1 MRRWDTLGEAYIK
14 EYEARGVH
22 PATIGCIQ
30 REIERLGGWMKRRR
44 PKPAL
49 EDIGSDLLI
58 RYIRDRTTF
67 KSKSTIYSIM
77 SRMRGF
83 GDFLVREG
91 VWIDN
96 PMKWL
101 KGPKITPYHR
111 MPKRIGAKDM
121 KGLWQAAAASAAGR
135 STYRKHLSITVLS
148 LLYGAGLRRGELQ
161 RLDVADWNREDGT
174 LRIDG
179 RKTGRERCVAA
190 PSIVYHCIE
199 TYLPHRHNQ
208 LEKHGRLEQQAL
220 FVSCT
225 GGRLAEQSIS
235 NLVHRTAKQAGMK
248 LHSLHQ
254 FRHTCASDMLAA
266 GVPVPEVQQTLG
278 HATVATTM
286 RYLHIADPERHQA
299 MQQHPINDWL
309 TTEVAT

>member
-1 MRRWDTLGEAYIK
+1 MRRWDTLADAYIE
-14 EYEARGVH
+14 EYRARGIN
-22 PATIGCIQ
+22 PATTACVQ
-30 REIERLGGWMKRRR
+30 RELERLGGWMKRRR
-44 PKPAL
+44 PRPQL

-91 VWIDN
+91 VWLDN

-101 KGPKITPYHR
+101 QGPKVTPYHR
-111 MPKRIGAKDM
+111 MPKRIDARDM
-121 KGLWQAAAASAAGR
+121 KVLWQAAAASAAGR
-135 STYRKHLSITVLS
+135 STYRKHLGITVLS
-148 LLYGAGLRRGELQ
+148 LLYGTGLRRGELQ
-161 RLDVADWNREDGT
+161 RLDVTDWNREDGT

-199 TYLPHRHNQ
+199 TFLPHRHNL
-208 LEKHGRLEQQAL
+208 LEKCGRLEQQAL
-220 FVSCT
+220 FISRT
-225 GGRLAEQSIS
+225 GGRLAEVAVS
-235 NLVHRTAKQAGMK
+235 NLVHRTARRAGLK

-266 GVPVPEVQQTLG
+266 GVPIPEVQQTLG
-278 HATVATTM
+278 HASVATTV
-286 RYLHIADPERHQA
+286 RYLHIADPERHA
-299 MQQHPINDWL
+299 AVQQHPINDWL
-309 TTEVAT
+309 PTEATI